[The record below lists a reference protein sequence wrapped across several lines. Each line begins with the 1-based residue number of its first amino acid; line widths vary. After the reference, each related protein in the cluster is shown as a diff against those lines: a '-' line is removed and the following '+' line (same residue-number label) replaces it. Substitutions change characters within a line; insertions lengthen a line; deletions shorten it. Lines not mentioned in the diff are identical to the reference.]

1 LLGKFGNPCRS
12 TQWKYELKEYRYP
25 AHVNPRD
32 TTSFMYMNLAI
43 SLLVDLG
50 LDKETPDTIKA
61 DAAVTSTDLIDG
73 DHFSAAARRTFLGC
87 YYMSSAYVTRHVFKE
102 GY

>member
-1 LLGKFGNPCRS
+1 
-12 TQWKYELKEYRYP
+12 
-25 AHVNPRD
+25 
-32 TTSFMYMNLAI
+32 MYMNLAI

-50 LDKETPDTIKA
+50 LDKETPDAIKA

-87 YYMSSAYVTRHVFKE
+87 YYMSSAYVTRHRFE
-102 GY
+102 GKDSDCRVVLMHSSQASREASASLTIVIIETG